1 MCGWQH
7 LNLLHVHAACVR
19 MPSDCCGISLVH
31 SLDHNLPCVTS
42 EGKFQRLKSLV
53 SQWSH
58 HVTSMFPG
66 KYVEDVEGC
75 YSPHLC
81 VGFLFLILYPGFFPA
96 SSRRLTHNFVLLL
109 DPPPPSLSFL
119 PSPSPLQ
126 HLVLIIGRSCL
137 VGFLSGPLIHVSFFT
152 CPRLSR
158 HHACISFLVIPG
170 LDSSPHLKPW
180 RLFIS

>member
-96 SSRRLTHNFVLLL
+96 S
-109 DPPPPSLSFL
+109 PPPPPPPPPLHTPSFTHHFVTHHLSHTSSSHTIFHTHL
-119 PSPSPLQ
+119 CHIPSFTHHFVMW
-126 HLVLIIGRSCL
+126 HL
-137 VGFLSGPLIHVSFFT
+137 
-152 CPRLSR
+152 
-158 HHACISFLVIPG
+158 
-170 LDSSPHLKPW
+170 
-180 RLFIS
+180 

>member
-96 SSRRLTHNFVLLL
+96 SPPPPASRRLTHNFVLLL

-119 PSPSPLQ
+119 PRPRYNIWCSLLEEVALWGFYP
-126 HLVLIIGRSCL
+126 VLPTLISAPCL
-137 VGFLSGPLIHVSFFT
+137 HFFLGY
-152 CPRLSR
+152 PRT
-158 HHACISFLVIPG
+158 
-170 LDSSPHLKPW
+170 
-180 RLFIS
+180 